1 MRVLE
6 LERQVEQLTAENV
19 RLRAQLR
26 GSGAAGAVTATLPS
40 LGAAEPLDIEL
51 ERRAVATEVELVPAS
66 HAAAAAVAATV
77 EPARVVLVGDSVSAP
92 MFVMPTPPRKSA
104 AVKRTARIEPTATTA
119 VDVVNLSDDD
129 DDDSNDRRLSPP
141 TKTSAGASA
150 KRPRTIID
158 VAVVASLTA
167 GNGDVVG
174 GDEDDDLRLPSQMP
188 PRAAASPVVVVPVDF
203 RRGNKDKEDVL
214 QNRLADATAPSKPF
228 RYVEPVLNRAE
239 RRKLAGREC
248 DECAEFYTAVC
259 EATGRA
265 PDRDAFVQ
273 AHSRHREVC
282 TPPPRT
288 PEGFWTVG
296 FASPDSVR
304 SDATTQEK

>member
-1 MRVLE
+1 M
-6 LERQVEQLTAENV
+6 
-19 RLRAQLR
+19 
-26 GSGAAGAVTATLPS
+26 
-40 LGAAEPLDIEL
+40 
-51 ERRAVATEVELVPAS
+51 
-66 HAAAAAVAATV
+66 
-77 EPARVVLVGDSVSAP
+77 LVGDSVSAP

-104 AVKRTARIEPTATTA
+104 VKRTAAARVEPTATTA

-129 DDDSNDRRLSPP
+129 DDDSDDRRLSLDVAAELTSPRAK
-141 TKTSAGASA
+141 TKTTSAGASA
-150 KRPRTIID
+150 KRPRTVVD
-158 VAVVASLTA
+158 VAFVEYLTT
-167 GNGDVVG
+167 GNGGVVG

-188 PRAAASPVVVVPVDF
+188 PRAVASPVVVVPVDF
-203 RRGNKDKEDVL
+203 GRGNKDKEDVL
-214 QNRLADATAPSKPF
+214 QNRLADATAPGKPF

-239 RRKLAGREC
+239 RRKLVGREC
-248 DECAEFYTAVC
+248 DQCAEFYTAVC

-296 FASPDSVR
+296 FASQDSVR